1 MRQRLLKHIVLLM
14 TLFALAWTP
23 LRAQHLGFGFTQ
35 GWTDNPDLDTPFG
48 FNMSLAQSFHP
59 KFDISMDFT
68 LMSHRREY
76 LEDPEGD
83 AGFIEDGVIEHI
95 DSRAQL
101 TSIGFLLLYNP
112 LDWYQFDIMVGGG
125 LSLNILD
132 AQKVGMLTNQTL
144 PVNETTKLALQLQGG
159 LRWRMIMDS
168 PFGAFLNYSLSYL
181 GQSRFQEDVSNPF
194 EDNLN
199 LSQVQLGLLYT
210 F

>member
-1 MRQRLLKHIVLLM
+1 MKQSQLKNIILLIALV
-14 TLFALAWTP
+14 TLTSTP
-23 LRAQHLGFGFTQ
+23 LRGQHLGFGFAQ

-48 FNMSLAQSFHP
+48 FNMSLAQSFHS
-59 KFDISMDFT
+59 KFDLSMDVTF
-68 LMSHRREY
+68 MSHRREY
-76 LEDPEGD
+76 LEDPEGG

-101 TSIGFLLLYNP
+101 TSIGFMLLYNP

-132 AQKVGMLTNQTL
+132 AQKVGVLTNQTL

-159 LRWRMIMDS
+159 LRWQMIMDS
-168 PFGAFLNYSLSYL
+168 PFGAYLNYSLSYL
-181 GQSRFQEDVSNPF
+181 GQSRFQEDMSNPF
-194 EDNLN
+194 VDNLN
-199 LSQVQLGLLYT
+199 LSQLQLGLLYT